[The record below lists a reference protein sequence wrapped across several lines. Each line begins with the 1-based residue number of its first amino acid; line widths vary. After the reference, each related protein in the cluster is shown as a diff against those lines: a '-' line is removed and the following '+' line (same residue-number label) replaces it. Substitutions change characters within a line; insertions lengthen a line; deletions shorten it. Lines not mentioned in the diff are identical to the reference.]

1 MSQATG
7 EIIRRGWDAWQ
18 RGDLP
23 GLFSLFDA
31 EVIWDTSH
39 FHDWPESAYHGVAG
53 VERFLTEWLE
63 VWADY
68 EMDVDDVIAA
78 PDGRVVSLLRQRG
91 RGRDSGLPMEMSLAQ
106 IATLRDGK
114 VTRLEN
120 YEDPDEALR
129 AAGLPVGPP

>member
-1 MSQATG
+1 MSQANV
-7 EIIRRGWDAWQ
+7 EVVRRGWDAWQ

-23 GLFSLFDA
+23 GLFSNFDP
-31 EVIWDTSH
+31 EVVWDTSH
-39 FHDWPESAYHGVAG
+39 FRDWPESAYRGIDG

-68 EMDVDDVIAA
+68 ELDVDDVLAA

-114 VTRLEN
+114 VTRLDN
-120 YEDPDEALR
+120 YEDRGEALR
-129 AAGLPVGPP
+129 DAGLPG